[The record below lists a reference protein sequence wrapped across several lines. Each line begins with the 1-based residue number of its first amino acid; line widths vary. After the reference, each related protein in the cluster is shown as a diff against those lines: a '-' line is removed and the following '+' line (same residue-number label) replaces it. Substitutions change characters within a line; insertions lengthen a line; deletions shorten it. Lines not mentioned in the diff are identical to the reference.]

1 MAPSGGRCLC
11 FRQISQWPF
20 WDASPPILRNGIAQV
35 FENPTFGGSSLKTK
49 FKNTF
54 MYSLSSV
61 GYFCPQFGTKSK
73 AKHNSKDFYPVCLHS
88 YPVMHHSIQLS
99 LCCQKKDIIFLI
111 LTWENE
117 PSLHPLLLIHTT
129 ITTPTPPWLL
139 PEKFPFFFIGPE
151 SDHWLCLSVTDS
163 LTHSVAF
170 SWLDGCEWC
179 QLPVNVV
186 TVISSCDKLF

>member
-20 WDASPPILRNGIAQV
+20 WDASPPILRNSIAQV

-54 MYSLSSV
+54 MYSSSSV
-61 GYFCPQFGTKSK
+61 GYFCPQFGTESK
-73 AKHNSKDFYPVCLHS
+73 AKHISKDFYPVCLPS

-99 LCCQKKDIIFLI
+99 LCCQKRLYISNTV
-111 LTWENE
+111 LTWENK
-117 PSLHPLLLIHTT
+117 PFLHPLLLIHTT

-139 PEKFPFFFIGPE
+139 PENCPFFLSDPSPIIGYACQ
-151 SDHWLCLSVTDS
+151 W
-163 LTHSVAF
+163 LTHSLTPWRLV
-170 SWLDGCEWC
+170 DGCEWC

-186 TVISSCDKLF
+186 TVSLSCDKLF